1 MELILLGTAAGGGF
15 PQWNCWCQPCRIAR
29 AEPDR
34 AHPRTQSSAAVS
46 ADGARW
52 FLLNASPDVRLQ
64 LGRLNGRPASGIRHV
79 PVEGLI
85 LTDAEL
91 DHTMGIALLREARHL
106 QLYATEAVLAV
117 LREDSRL
124 LPVTQ
129 AFAEVQVTPLPLDT
143 PVPLRLRDGSAAGL
157 EVTAF
162 SVAGDPPRFARR
174 EMPGH
179 TVGLAARDLGSGH
192 TANFV
197 PGCGAWD
204 EAIARRM
211 ESADAVFFDGT
222 FWTDEELVALKIS
235 DRSARDMGHMP
246 IASAGGSLERLGA
259 LRCRHRV
266 YTHINNSNPML
277 IEDSPERRAVEA
289 AGIVVGDDGMRFS
302 I

>member
-1 MELILLGTAAGGGF
+1 MEVLLLGTAAGGGF
-15 PQWNCWCQPCRIAR
+15 PQWNCWCQPCRVAR

-46 ADGARW
+46 ADGERW

-106 QLYATEAVLAV
+106 QLYATEAVLTV

-129 AFAEVQVTPLPLDT
+129 AFAEVRVSPLPLDT
-143 PVPLRLRDGSAAGL
+143 AMPLRLRDGSAAGL

-162 SVAGDPPRFARR
+162 GVAGDPPRFSRN
-174 EMPGH
+174 ELPGH
-179 TVGLAARDLGSGH
+179 TVGLAIRDLRSGSS
-192 TANFV
+192 AAFI

-204 EAIARRM
+204 ASLTRRL
-211 ESADAVFFDGT
+211 ENTDAVFFDGT
-222 FWTDEELVALKIS
+222 FWTDDELTALKIS
-235 DRSARDMGHMP
+235 DRSAREMGHLP
-246 IASAGGSLERLGA
+246 ISSAGGSLERLA
-259 LRCRHRV
+259 TLRCRHRV

-277 IEDSPERRAVEA
+277 IEDSAERRAVDA
-289 AGIVVGDDGMRFS
+289 AGVVVGDDGMRFS